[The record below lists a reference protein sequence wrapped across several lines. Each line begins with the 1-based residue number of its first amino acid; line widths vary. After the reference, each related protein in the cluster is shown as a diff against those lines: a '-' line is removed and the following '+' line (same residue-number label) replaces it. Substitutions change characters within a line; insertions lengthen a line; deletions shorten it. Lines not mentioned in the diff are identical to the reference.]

1 MFIHDLYNNINKAVE
16 NFNVE
21 IIYGIGYLEVKPT
34 AIRKTKLID
43 VLLNKIT

>member
-1 MFIHDLYNNINKAVE
+1 MFIHDLYNNIYKAVE
-16 NFNVE
+16 KYNVE
-21 IIYGIGYLEVKPT
+21 IIYGNGYLEVKPT